1 MHVMIGVV
9 LAAIYAAVFA
19 GRLPGPAPVRGAVFG
34 VGVFLMA
41 QLVVTPM
48 MGGGAFSGGD
58 LLVITGSLMGHL
70 VYGGIVGGI
79 YGSVVVR
86 EPVRGLGL
94 RSGAAR

>member
-1 MHVMIGVV
+1 
-9 LAAIYAAVFA
+9 
-19 GRLPGPAPVRGAVFG
+19 
-34 VGVFLMA
+34 
-41 QLVVTPM
+41 M
-48 MGGGAFSGGD
+48 MGGGVFSGGD